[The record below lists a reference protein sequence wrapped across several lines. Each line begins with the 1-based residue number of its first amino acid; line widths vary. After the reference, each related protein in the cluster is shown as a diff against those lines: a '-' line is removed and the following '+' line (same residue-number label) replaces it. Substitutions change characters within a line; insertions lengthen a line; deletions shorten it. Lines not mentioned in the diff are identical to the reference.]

1 MGDLIEFTSEPVHPE
16 ESRARSPV
24 RARLAAAIET
34 LSRRAAELTA
44 AQQPATRLGTVIA
57 DVSRLEAELAELRAA
72 DQRRLG
78 AWLALNDGEPRPG
91 SGAETIACE
100 KQLAGIAGDAAAA
113 RTALAGAEQMFQ
125 RCAADVRELQRNRDE
140 ALSAAAIEAAR
151 EFAEEYRAALAV
163 ALEHEAVLHGL
174 RDELLRCGNRAD
186 ALPGAM
192 EGAAGISQLI
202 ADTKRSVAVTHN
214 PQAARKLLATLVSDP
229 DARLQKDASQ

>member
-24 RARLAAAIET
+24 RARLAAAIEI

-163 ALEHEAVLHGL
+163 ALEYEAVLHGL